1 MRLGDIVKY
10 KNYII
15 LTVVYLFTVGFTIYL
30 SDVYKKSTESSEPEF
45 LNEITNSRYDIMYD
59 NVYNYSLEHSD
70 FSIYVANNKSLDDDD
85 ILFIDSD
92 KISSKNLNR
101 LIFDFGYNYNISKDS
116 VPFSIVF
123 KDGKIKEIVHD

>member
-1 MRLGDIVKY
+1 MKC

-15 LTVVYLFTVGFTIYL
+15 LVVIYLFSIICVLYL
-30 SDVYKKSTESSEPEF
+30 SGVYKNSLKCDESEF
-45 LNEITNSRYDIMYD
+45 FNDITNSRYDIIYN

-70 FSIYVANNKSLDDDD
+70 FRVYVSDHNSIDDSDV
-85 ILFIDSD
+85 LFINSD

-101 LIFDFGYNYNISKDS
+101 LISDFGYGYNINKGS
-116 VPFSIVF
+116 VPFYIVF

>member
-1 MRLGDIVKY
+1 MVKY

-15 LTVVYLFTVGFTIYL
+15 LVVVYLFSIGLTTYL
-30 SDVYKKSTESSEPEF
+30 SDVYKKSTESVEPKSF
-45 LNEITNSRYDIMYD
+45 NEITNSRYDIMYN

-70 FSIYVANNKSLDDDD
+70 FSIYVSKNKIDDDDD